1 MSTKALATQIKLT
14 SFSRSALLFYRY
26 ILQPDLLEHSCYIL
40 QRLLLL
46 FFMEFLLLAITFF
59 FYLAVFQQL
68 LFVEFYPIQLPGLLG
83 CAFGS
88 NNDALPNHLF
98 FFIILSVFIVDS
110 NAASLP
116 ITRSLATDPWRINCH
131 IFLCHISNVEYV
143 ADIFINISGVIITL
157 TFFQGDGM

>member
-14 SFSRSALLFYRY
+14 SFSWSALLFYRY

-98 FFIILSVFIVDS
+98 FFHHSQCFHSRFQCSEPTNYKISCNWSMANQLPHLPLSYI
-110 NAASLP
+110 
-116 ITRSLATDPWRINCH
+116 
-131 IFLCHISNVEYV
+131 
-143 ADIFINISGVIITL
+143 
-157 TFFQGDGM
+157 